1 MIVKS
6 ICCDIDK
13 TWFRRGRHKST
24 ESPFFAILSGAWTVS
39 ISSLFWWH
47 LRFWNSRCHFILK
60 HSFRDFLWKSCSENW
75 SSLKN
80 TCYGVLIGY
89 SPTILGKYGEGWKKK
104 QEKLDKSRK
113 LWCMPF
119 DNFWLVVS
127 KIHLLDL
134 GVGCNLIQ
142 FWGTPKF
149 LYLFRSQIY
158 VVRPLMRQ
166 VYYTRYQARF
176 TCGESNLYWN
186 SKWHNYDDQHC
197 SPETLLEKGLCC
209 VSFVHNFATILRV
222 GIYRIFSFIHV
233 NGRFNSLIV

>member
-1 MIVKS
+1 MHEQLVFLHYS
-6 ICCDIDK
+6 DDIWD
-13 TWFRRGRHKST
+13 FEILG
-24 ESPFFAILSGAWTVS
+24 AILFWSIRSEVFCEKAVLKIEVHWRTLAMESLLVTVLQS
-39 ISSLFWWH
+39 WA
-47 LRFWNSRCHFILK
+47 NMAK
-60 HSFRDFLWKSCSENW
+60 
-75 SSLKN
+75 
-80 TCYGVLIGY
+80 
-89 SPTILGKYGEGWKKK
+89 GEKKK

-134 GVGCNLIQ
+134 GLGCNLIQ

>member
-1 MIVKS
+1 MAFEILKFSVPFYSEAFVQRFFVK
-6 ICCDIDK
+6 K
-13 TWFRRGRHKST
+13 
-24 ESPFFAILSGAWTVS
+24 
-39 ISSLFWWH
+39 LFWKLKFTEEH
-47 LRFWNSRCHFILK
+47 L
-60 HSFRDFLWKSCSENW
+60 LW
-75 SSLKN
+75 
-80 TCYGVLIGY
+80 
-89 SPTILGKYGEGWKKK
+89 SPYWLQSYNLGQIWRRVKKK

-134 GVGCNLIQ
+134 GLGCNLIQ

>member
-89 SPTILGKYGEGWKKK
+89 SPTILGKYGEGWKKNRRNWTRA
-104 QEKLDKSRK
+104 ENFDVCLLIIFDW
-113 LWCMPF
+113 WCQKF
-119 DNFWLVVS
+119 
-127 KIHLLDL
+127 ILDL
-134 GVGCNLIQ
+134 GLGCNLIQ